1 MMLAPSFSSWFIM
14 GMDLASLMSS
24 VLGLNDIPN
33 MANQLICC
41 FRLLDDLSLKS
52 FKAEYV
58 ASIPARVASSLVL
71 LGGFFLNHKI
81 VFKSRLFLFAQS
93 VAHELF

>member
-1 MMLAPSFSSWFIM
+1 M

-24 VLGLNDIPN
+24 VFGLNDIPN

-41 FRLLDDLSLKS
+41 FGLLDGLSLKS

-58 ASIPARVASSLVL
+58 ASIPARVASTLVL
-71 LGGFFLNHKI
+71 LGCYLL
-81 VFKSRLFLFAQS
+81 KS
-93 VAHELF
+93 